1 MLKPNHAFEQ
11 FSRRIKESLFRP
23 WKGTIYRV
31 TTLKYADPRT
41 MLYGEGSYR
50 NGGRWNAIGSFR
62 GIYGSTEDIVALS
75 ESKVTAAYANLPYP
89 FREPRL
95 IVALDVE
102 LSRVIDLTMDTTLK
116 ILGVSDEE
124 LRREDWR
131 KCRDKDSKASPK
143 LSDVPSL
150 PRREKDY
157 WRARP
162 GWKMESTSR
171 ISLRINR
178 AAAEFAPG
186 RHSNCVILGL
196 NDGTSACRFACRL

>member
-62 GIYGSTEDIVALS
+62 AIYGSTEDIVALS

-102 LSRVIDLTMDTTLK
+102 LSRVIDLTVDATLK

-131 KCRDKDSKASPK
+131 KVQGQGFESFTQSLGRAIFAAKGEGLLARSARVENGVNVAYFPENKSRGSQVRPWEAQQLRD
-143 LSDVPSL
+143 
-150 PRREKDY
+150 
-157 WRARP
+157 
-162 GWKMESTSR
+162 
-171 ISLRINR
+171 
-178 AAAEFAPG
+178 F
-186 RHSNCVILGL
+186 GL
-196 NDGTSACRFACRL
+196 E

>member
-50 NGGRWNAIGSFR
+50 SGGRWNAIGSFR
-62 GIYGSTEDIVALS
+62 AIYGSTEDIVALS

-102 LSRVIDLTMDTTLK
+102 LSRVIDLTVDTTLK

-131 KCRDKDSKASPK
+131 KVQGQGFESFTQSLGRAIFAAKGEGLLARSARVENGVNVAYFPENKSRGSQVRPWEAQQLRD
-143 LSDVPSL
+143 
-150 PRREKDY
+150 
-157 WRARP
+157 
-162 GWKMESTSR
+162 
-171 ISLRINR
+171 
-178 AAAEFAPG
+178 F
-186 RHSNCVILGL
+186 GL
-196 NDGTSACRFACRL
+196 E